1 MSWQEDASARGGFRT
16 NCNRNV
22 KYDKIGRQRY
32 IVDYTNHG
40 YLNHFNPH
48 LHERIYENDTI
59 SFSCEDIKVLSVEKN
74 EMH

>member
-1 MSWQEDASARGGFRT
+1 M
-16 NCNRNV
+16 
-22 KYDKIGRQRY
+22 
-32 IVDYTNHG
+32 DYTNHG
-40 YLNHFNPH
+40 YLDHFNPH